1 MSTIRFTGAAG
12 SWLECLPLGDGRLG
26 AMIDGGVATTSLH
39 LNDAT
44 AWSGS
49 PASEAADGLTDAAE
63 CARLLAESRTAIAD
77 GDPVKAEAPLRAMQT
92 RYAQSYVP
100 LGDVVI
106 DVTGGAT
113 DAVPTRELDLN
124 TGIHRSEAGATRTTT
139 FIAAEQ
145 SVLVHVIEPALPV
158 TLSLRSALHGAD
170 ADDPE
175 DISVAADTVGLLL
188 RLPSDV
194 APGHEPDLPGAL
206 WDATPGAA
214 LRAAI
219 AARVV
224 QELGR
229 TVVLVATAT
238 TFVGPGAVP
247 IGTAADAL
255 SDAVKRI
262 ETAALIGVDA
272 LRDQTER
279 RMGSLLGSVT
289 LSLGASASSSA
300 TETRDAAVR
309 DAADR
314 DTAARF
320 AVARADIR
328 GVLGSDPGLVA
339 LLFDYGR
346 YLLVSSSR
354 PGGLPANL
362 QGLWNAELRPP
373 WGSAYTLNINTEMN
387 YWGAHVTDL
396 STRAQPLADFTVA
409 LADAAAAHTHRL
421 YDAPGWTVH
430 HNSDAWLYATAP
442 GRGVGDPRWAFW
454 PLGGAWLAS
463 LLPQAWEFGA
473 VGTEHLESIWPT
485 LRGAAEFALDWH
497 QDGHTS
503 PATSPEN
510 AFLTPDGRPASLA
523 ATTTM
528 DLALLRDLFTATVRT
543 AQALGHADDDVAR
556 ASDERLSVLPEQPA
570 LTPDGTIVEWD
581 VPRVE
586 EDPHHRHVSA
596 LYGLFP
602 GTERW
607 DDARRSAATTTLER
621 RGDDSSGWSLVWK
634 LALWA
639 RLHRA
644 DKVADLLEL
653 SLRNADD
660 VSGPWAGGLYP
671 NLFAAHPPFQI
682 DANLG
687 FVGALSAALLQ
698 SVDGIHLLPALPA
711 ELSTGS
717 VTGLI
722 ARPGIIVGLHWR
734 DAELVSAT
742 LRARHPAAAGAHR
755 VRWRS
760 HTITV
765 HINTEHDTRLDAR
778 SFPTEEVHP

>member
-1 MSTIRFTGAAG
+1 MSTIRFTGTAE

-26 AMIDGGVATTSLH
+26 AMSDGGVATTTLH

-49 PASEAADGLTDAAE
+49 PASEAVDPLTDAAE
-63 CARLLAESRTAIAD
+63 SARLLAASRAAIAA
-77 GDPVKAEAPLRAMQT
+77 GDHVGAEAPLRAMQT

-106 DVTGGAT
+106 DVAGA
-113 DAVPTRELDLN
+113 DPNAALTRELDLA
-124 TGIHRSEAGATRTTT
+124 TGVHRSVAGSMRTTT

-145 SVLVHVIEPALPV
+145 SVLVHVIEPAAPAIVSLHSP
-158 TLSLRSALHGAD
+158 LRSPDGD
-170 ADDPE
+170 NPE
-175 DISVAADTVGLLL
+175 QHSIGADTVGLLL

-206 WDATPGAA
+206 WDTTPGAA

-219 AARVV
+219 GARVI
-224 QELGR
+224 QESGR
-229 TVVLVATAT
+229 TVILVAAAT
-238 TFVGPGAVP
+238 TFAGLGKTPV
-247 IGTAADAL
+247 GTASDALADAL
-255 SDAVKRI
+255 ERI
-262 ETAALIGVDA
+262 ERATEIGVDA
-272 LRDQTER
+272 LCSETER
-279 RMGSLLGSVT
+279 AMGALLGTVT
-289 LSLGASASSSA
+289 LSLGSPSAV
-300 TETRDAAVR
+300 AA
-309 DAADR
+309 APGAR

-320 AVARADIR
+320 AAARADPR
-328 GVLGSDPGLVA
+328 GVLTSDPGLAA

-362 QGLWNAELRPP
+362 QGIWNAELRPP
-373 WGSAYTLNINTEMN
+373 WGSGYTLNINTEMN

-396 STRAQPLADFTVA
+396 SARAQPLADFTVA
-409 LADAAAAHTHRL
+409 IADAAASHTRRL
-421 YDAPGWTVH
+421 YGTPGWTVH

-442 GRGVGDPRWAFW
+442 GRGAGDPRWAFW

-463 LLPQAWEFGA
+463 LLSQAWEFGA
-473 VGTEHLESIWPT
+473 ADAEDLENIWPT
-485 LRGAAEFALDWH
+485 LRGAAEFALAWH
-497 QDGHTS
+497 RDEHTS

-510 AFLTPDGRPASLA
+510 AFLTPDGRSGSLA
-523 ATTTM
+523 ATTAM

-543 AQALGHADDDVAR
+543 AEALGRADDDVVKA
-556 ASDERLSVLPEQPA
+556 AGERLCVLPEQPA

-581 VPRVE
+581 VPRPE

-602 GTERW
+602 GTEHW
-607 DDARRSAATTTLER
+607 DESRRAAATTTLER

-639 RLHRA
+639 RLHRP

-653 SLRNADD
+653 ALRNADD

-687 FVGALSAALLQ
+687 IVGALSEALLQ

-711 ELSTGS
+711 ELGTGS
-717 VTGLI
+717 VTGLV
-722 ARPGIIVGLHWR
+722 ARPGVIVGLEWR
-734 DAELVSAT
+734 DAQLLSAT
-742 LRARHPAAAGAHR
+742 LRARHPAAVGSHR
-755 VRWRS
+755 VRWRGQ
-760 HTITV
+760 TITV
-765 HINTEHDTRLDAR
+765 HIDTEHDTRLDAR
-778 SFPTEEVHP
+778 SFPSEEVHP